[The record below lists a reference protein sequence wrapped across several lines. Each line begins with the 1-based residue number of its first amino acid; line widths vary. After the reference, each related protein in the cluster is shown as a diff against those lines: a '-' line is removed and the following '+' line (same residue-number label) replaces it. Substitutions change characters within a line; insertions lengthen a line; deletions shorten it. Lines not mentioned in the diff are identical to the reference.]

1 MLVAIDGSKLA
12 DKALDFAL
20 DLAKKCAAEV
30 QIVSVVPPV
39 DSIIPRFSLAAP
51 PKNIYDF
58 FINHVEDRLKKVLS
72 EALNKAKRRE
82 PKLRISTR
90 LLNGR
95 PAEKIVQWA
104 KEEAFDII
112 VVGSRGLSGVNELLL
127 GSVSNRI
134 ADTATCPV
142 LIVK

>member
-1 MLVAIDGSKLA
+1 MLVAIDGSKPA
-12 DKALDFAL
+12 DNALDFAL
-20 DLAKKCAAEV
+20 DLAEKCAAEV

-39 DSIIPRFSLAAP
+39 DSVIPRITPAAP
-51 PKNIYDF
+51 PKNIYDS
-58 FINHVEDRLKKVLS
+58 FINHVEERLRKVLS
-72 EALNKAKRRE
+72 EAFNKAKKRE
-82 PKLRISTR
+82 PELRISTR
-90 LLNGR
+90 LLKGR

-104 KEEAFDII
+104 KEEDFDLI
-112 VVGSRGLSGVNELLL
+112 VVGSRGLSGVTELFL